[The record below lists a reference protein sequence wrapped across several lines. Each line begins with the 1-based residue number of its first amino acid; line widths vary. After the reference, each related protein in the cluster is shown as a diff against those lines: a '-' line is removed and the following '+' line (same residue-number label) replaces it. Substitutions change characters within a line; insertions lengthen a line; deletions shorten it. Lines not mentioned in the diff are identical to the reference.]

1 MNHYTEQFERQS
13 DVSLA
18 RALHDCYET
27 LNIGAGVHGNAY
39 VAKLW
44 TQIDAIYDVQARRR
58 NNLAKRPP
66 TVS

>member
-27 LNIGAGVHGNAY
+27 LSIGAGVHGNAY

-44 TQIDAIYDVQARRR
+44 TQIDAIYDVQMRRR
-58 NNLAKRPP
+58 ENLAKRFKI
-66 TVS
+66 VS

>member
-18 RALHDCYET
+18 RALHHCYET
-27 LNIGAGVHGNAY
+27 LSIGAGVHGNAY

-44 TQIDAIYDVQARRR
+44 TQIEAISDIQMKRRK
-58 NNLAKRPP
+58 NLSKRPQI
-66 TVS
+66 VS

>member
-27 LNIGAGVHGNAY
+27 LSIGAGVHGNAY

-44 TQIDAIYDVQARRR
+44 T
-58 NNLAKRPP
+58 
-66 TVS
+66 